1 MQFPMATVK
10 KMHCMKVYRRPEE
23 RFAQCN
29 VVGTVSFGGGSV
41 MIWGSISLDTRTEMF
56 VVAMDT

>member
-1 MQFPMATVK
+1 
-10 KMHCMKVYRRPEE
+10 MKVCRRPGE

-41 MIWGSISLDTRTEMF
+41 MIWGSISLDSRTEMV

>member
-1 MQFPMATVK
+1 
-10 KMHCMKVYRRPEE
+10 MKVYRLAGE

-29 VVGTVSFGGGSV
+29 LVGAVSFDGGSV
-41 MIWGSISLDTRTEMF
+41 MIWGSISLDTRTEMV

>member
-1 MQFPMATVK
+1 
-10 KMHCMKVYRRPEE
+10 MKVYRRPGE

-41 MIWGSISLDTRTEMF
+41 MIWGSISLDTRTEM
-56 VVAMDT
+56 VVAAMDT